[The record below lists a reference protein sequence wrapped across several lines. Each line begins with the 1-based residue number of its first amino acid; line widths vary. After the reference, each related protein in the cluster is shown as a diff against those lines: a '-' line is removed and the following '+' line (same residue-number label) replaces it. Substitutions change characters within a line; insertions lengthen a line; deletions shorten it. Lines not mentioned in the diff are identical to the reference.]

1 MKGVAFSPLWRIRV
15 LFLVFSVLFPLA
27 IPSYA
32 QQKFPGRGAVSAQ
45 DFAKLTSP
53 AASGTS
59 AADRVC
65 VRYTTGSVV
74 SDPPVLQSQN
84 GVLEVTMGFYTVTDS
99 QGLVRYCYVTNT
111 GLEAPTLVV
120 NPGDNLII
128 HFQNNLPPT
137 SASGMSDNMAGM
149 KMTLAN
155 DSAMGD
161 AVTSTSSACNGAMGT
176 SVSNIHFHGTNI
188 APVCG
193 QDEVIHT
200 LVQLG
205 QSFDYNVTIP
215 ATGPPGL
222 YWYHPHP
229 HRISEGQVQGGA
241 TGALIVEGLQ
251 NVMPVLAGLPEH
263 TFVIRD
269 QLLPT
274 SEANDSNIPAWDI
287 SINVRVPITIQ

>member
-59 AADRVC
+59 AADQVC
-65 VRYTTGSVV
+65 TRYTTGSVV

-205 QSFDYNVTIP
+205 QSFD
-215 ATGPPGL
+215 
-222 YWYHPHP
+222 
-229 HRISEGQVQGGA
+229 
-241 TGALIVEGLQ
+241 
-251 NVMPVLAGLPEH
+251 
-263 TFVIRD
+263 
-269 QLLPT
+269 
-274 SEANDSNIPAWDI
+274 
-287 SINVRVPITIQ
+287 